1 MMIAIFAFYLI
12 AAFVAALL
20 IAAAIGD
27 VSDSYPEA
35 HRS

>member
-1 MMIAIFAFYLI
+1 MIAILAFYLI

-27 VSDSYPEA
+27 VADSYPEA
-35 HRS
+35 RHQ